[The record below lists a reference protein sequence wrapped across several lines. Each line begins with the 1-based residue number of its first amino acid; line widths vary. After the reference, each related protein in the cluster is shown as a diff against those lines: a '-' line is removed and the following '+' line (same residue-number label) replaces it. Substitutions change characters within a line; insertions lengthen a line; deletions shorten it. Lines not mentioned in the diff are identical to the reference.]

1 MKRRRKFFLFVVFL
15 AAVAGGALYW
25 LNENLKPMPSG
36 PKQYI
41 RWEREARIGA
51 IFADLKRKGII
62 RNADAARIYAW
73 YRRAPGLITTGTY
86 ELSPGMTIDEI
97 LREIRKPM
105 RQMVRMPETNWT
117 RRSANILEQKAVTT
131 AKEYLDLVH
140 KPEEFKTVVNFPLP
154 KESLEGYL
162 YPDTY
167 DFPPL
172 LGARQVI
179 TRQLLNFE
187 KKVWEGLHHPK
198 NLHELVI
205 KGSLVEM
212 ESGTDEDR
220 PRIAGIIENRL
231 KKHMRLQIDAA
242 LLYGIQK
249 WRRLTLADYKNIEG
263 PYNLYKV
270 DGLPPGPICS
280 PTVKSIKAAMN
291 PAQHNNLYYVALPT
305 GESLFAPTYEE
316 HLRNIQKR
324 RKALKEQAQATP

>member
-1 MKRRRKFFLFVVFL
+1 MKRGRKFVLFLIFL
-15 AAVAGGALYW
+15 GAVAGGAFYW
-25 LNENLKPMPSG
+25 LKENLKPMPPG
-36 PKQYI
+36 PKRYI
-41 RWEREARIGA
+41 RWERQARIGA
-51 IFADLKRKGII
+51 ILGDLKRRGVI

-73 YRRAPGLITTGTY
+73 YRRSPGIVSTGTY
-86 ELSPGMTIDEI
+86 ELSPGMSIDEI
-97 LREIRKPM
+97 LREIRKPL

-117 RRSANILEQKAVTT
+117 RRSANILEQKKVTK
-131 AKEYLDLVH
+131 AAEYMELVRN
-140 KPEEFKTVVNFPLP
+140 PQEFKDVVDFPLP
-154 KESLEGYL
+154 QDSLEGYL

-172 LGARQVI
+172 LGAKAVI
-179 TRQLLNFE
+179 TRQLKNFE
-187 KKVWEGLHHPK
+187 KKVWEGLDHPK

-220 PRIAGIIENRL
+220 ARIAGIIDNRL
-231 KKHMRLQIDAA
+231 EKGMRLQIDAA

-249 WRRLTLADYKNIEG
+249 WRRLTFDDYKTIEG

-280 PTVKSIKAAMN
+280 PTAKSIRAAMN
-291 PAQHNNLYYVALPT
+291 PAKHNHLYYVALPT

-324 RKALKEQAQATP
+324 KKALREQGKQ